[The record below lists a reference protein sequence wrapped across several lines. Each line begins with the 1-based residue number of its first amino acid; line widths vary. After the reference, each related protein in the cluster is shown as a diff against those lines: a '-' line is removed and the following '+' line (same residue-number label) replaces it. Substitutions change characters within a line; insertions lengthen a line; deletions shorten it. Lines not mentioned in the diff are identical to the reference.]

1 MSSKF
6 DQRSAMVQQITGASR
21 HEAIILK
28 RLMGETILHSTLD
41 WLSPED
47 FARAAREAYQL
58 FKLAPA
64 YFHTQQAYLA
74 GTYKRMQAE
83 ARLERAN
90 ANKDPQAIAKT
101 REQLDLCRWQENHL
115 AEICQRLG
123 KAYFPSENA

>member
-6 DQRSAMVQQITGASR
+6 DQRSAMIQQITGASR
-21 HEAIILK
+21 HEAIILE

-47 FARAAREAYQL
+47 FARAAREAHQL
-58 FKLAPA
+58 FRLAPP
-64 YFHTQQAYLA
+64 YFHTQQTCLA
-74 GTYKRMQAE
+74 ATYKRMKAE

-90 ANKDPQAIAKT
+90 AKKDPQVIAKA
-101 REQLDLCRWQENHL
+101 REQLDLYRWQEDHL

-123 KAYFPSENA
+123 KAYFPAENA